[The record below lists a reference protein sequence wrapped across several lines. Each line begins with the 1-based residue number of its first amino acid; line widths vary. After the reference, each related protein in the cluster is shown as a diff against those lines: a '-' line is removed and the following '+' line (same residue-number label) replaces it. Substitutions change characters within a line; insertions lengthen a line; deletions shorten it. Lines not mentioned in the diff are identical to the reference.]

1 MVGTQN
7 NVTDPKMFANN
18 LFGTQNNN
26 PMNIL
31 VQNWG
36 QGNLAATHNPM
47 QMGDNQMGDNQIGD
61 NQNPLNEMEEGA
73 IKLQNME
80 AK

>member
-47 QMGDNQMGDNQIGD
+47 QMGDNQMGDNQ
-61 NQNPLNEMEEGA
+61 NPLNEMEEGA